1 MWSSFLMIALIQ
13 KSLSANRKLLLV
25 RLVWVI
31 VPIIIGTVMYV
42 KGRKV
47 PVLFERW
54 LLYNSKETS
63 SFPGSIWIPDYLW
76 CVSLWM
82 AMVMVWDGWDRIPMS
97 WKIGIVLMV
106 SATELFQWLGW
117 LHGTGDWID
126 VCMYQMAI
134 LTVYILHKTKRI

>member
-1 MWSSFLMIALIQ
+1 MWSSFLMTASIQ
-13 KSLSANRKLLLV
+13 KSLSASRRVLMM

-31 VPIIIGTVMYV
+31 IPMTAGALIYL

-54 LLYNSKETS
+54 LLYHSKETS

-76 CVSLWM
+76 GVSLWM
-82 AMVMVWDGWDRIPMS
+82 AMVMVWDGWEKIPKG
-97 WKIGIVLMV
+97 WKIGIALMV

-117 LHGTGDWID
+117 MHGTGDWID
-126 VCMYQMAI
+126 VLMYQMAI
-134 LTVYILHKTKRI
+134 ITVYILHKTKRI

>member
-1 MWSSFLMIALIQ
+1 MSGNKRLLIT
-13 KSLSANRKLLLV
+13 
-25 RLVWVI
+25 RLAWVI
-31 VPIIIGTVMYV
+31 IPIIMGALMYL

-76 CVSLWM
+76 GVSLWM
-82 AMVMVWDGWDRIPMS
+82 AMVVVWNGWERIPMG
-97 WKIGIVLMV
+97 WKIGIALMV

-117 LHGTGDWID
+117 MHGTGDWID
-126 VCMYQMAI
+126 VVMYQMSI
-134 LTVYILHKTKRI
+134 LTVYILHKTKCI